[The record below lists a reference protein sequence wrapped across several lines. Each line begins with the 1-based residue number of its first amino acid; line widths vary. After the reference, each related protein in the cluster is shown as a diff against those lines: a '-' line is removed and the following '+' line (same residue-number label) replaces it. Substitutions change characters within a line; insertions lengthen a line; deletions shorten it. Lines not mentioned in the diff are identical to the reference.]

1 MLVNVVLPQ
10 PIFPATAICIIS
22 KLTSLMLLACSAS
35 VLCGY
40 AALFWFA
47 ALRYSNEQR
56 ANGTYNIT
64 TPKAYNVQ
72 RTYNGFVP
80 KLKVLSTK
88 KSKQLRIYF
97 IYYLAK
103 ILWVTLKIHSVAL
116 YYQHPTLVLL
126 KDKLLISFIQIS

>member
-1 MLVNVVLPQ
+1 
-10 PIFPATAICIIS
+10 
-22 KLTSLMLLACSAS
+22 MLLACSAS

-72 RTYNGFVP
+72 RTHNDFVP
-80 KLKVLSTK
+80 KLKVFSTK
-88 KSKQLRIYF
+88 QSKQLCIYP
-97 IYYLAK
+97 IHNLAK
-103 ILWVTLKIHSVAL
+103 ILRITLKVHSVTF
-116 YYQHPTLVLL
+116 YH
-126 KDKLLISFIQIS
+126 

>member
-1 MLVNVVLPQ
+1 MLVSVVLPQ

-80 KLKVLSTK
+80 QLKVFSTK
-88 KSKQLRIYF
+88 QSKQLCIYL
-97 IYYLAK
+97 IHYRTK
-103 ILWVTLKIHSVAL
+103 ILHISLKIHPITL
-116 YYQHPTLVLL
+116 NHQHSTLVLII
-126 KDKLLISFIQIS
+126 DKILITLVQIA